1 MRYHQV
7 NLKAN
12 DSTELFVR
20 QFVPRETERPHRTLL
35 VVHGTS
41 EHGGRYRHVAQEAVN
56 RGWEV
61 IIPDLRGH
69 GKSRGVPVH
78 VDDFEQY
85 LQDLDTLFQFF
96 ELNPTR
102 TAIIGHSF
110 GGLISARYAETRP
123 TRMAALVLLSP
134 LLGLRV
140 KISPLSYLLGKCMTF
155 VAPRTRFHS
164 TVPVEHTTRN
174 DRVLRHRQ
182 QDKLIHR
189 SITASWFFE
198 MKSAL
203 EAVWREAPEIIV
215 PMLTLQAGDDLIV
228 EPSAAAPWVAKTSS
242 RDRSFRLLKG
252 HYHELLNEP
261 DWRETLAHLL
271 TWLETRLPRVMATAE
286 G

>member
-7 NLKAN
+7 NLRAN

-78 VDDFEQY
+78 VDDFERY

-203 EAVWREAPEIIV
+203 EAVWEEAPEIIV